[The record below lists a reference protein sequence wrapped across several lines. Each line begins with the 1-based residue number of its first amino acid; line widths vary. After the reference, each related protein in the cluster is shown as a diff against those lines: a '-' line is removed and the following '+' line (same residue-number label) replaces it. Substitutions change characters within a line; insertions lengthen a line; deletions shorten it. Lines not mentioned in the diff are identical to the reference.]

1 MEIRAVEP
9 SRGRVLLLEPNAALR
24 SAILTILTAE
34 RFETEVVESLDQALS
49 LVNEADHI
57 VALAA
62 WQTMQ
67 GLLAEDHRAEL
78 AEINRRLRVVVMVP
92 RRWSRLLEATDL
104 ASAVVGLISKPF
116 EADELI
122 ETLSAAFAVP
132 AATEADSIVDQAAS

>member
-1 MEIRAVEP
+1 METRAVEP

-24 SAILTILTAE
+24 SAIRTILIAE
-34 RFETEVVESLDQALS
+34 RYEAEVVESLDQALE
-49 LVNEADHI
+49 LANAADHT

-67 GLLAEDHRAEL
+67 GLLTEDHRIEL

-92 RRWSRLLEATDL
+92 RRWARLLAATDL
-104 ASAVVGLISKPF
+104 SSAVVGLISKPF

-122 ETLSAAFAVP
+122 ETLSAAFAAP
-132 AATEADSIVDQAAS
+132 SETEANSVTN